1 MNLKAW
7 AVVANVAS
15 MTAAAVAAY
24 LWFRSTKAKVLPEER
39 PDGTGNPE
47 LTVDGILFVESTK
60 LQSLWN
66 KRAACAAAL
75 SALFQAVG
83 LLCTSLS
90 AS

>member
-1 MNLKAW
+1 MNIKEW

-24 LWFRSTKAKVLPEER
+24 LWFRSTNAKVLPHER
-39 PDGTGNPE
+39 PNGTGNPE
-47 LTVDGILFVESTK
+47 LLVDGILFVESAK

-66 KRAACAAAL
+66 KRASCAAAV

-83 LLCTSLS
+83 LLCSSLS
-90 AS
+90 AA